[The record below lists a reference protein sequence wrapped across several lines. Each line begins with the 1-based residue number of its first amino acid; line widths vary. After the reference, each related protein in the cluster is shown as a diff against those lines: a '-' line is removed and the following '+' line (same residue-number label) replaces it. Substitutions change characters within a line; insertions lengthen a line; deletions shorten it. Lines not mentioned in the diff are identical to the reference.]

1 MDSLLKPTERELILT
16 RDLNAPREQVFAA
29 WTDPERAAIWWAPAA
44 FTLLRCEMDVRP
56 GGQWLRS
63 MKSASGAVFV
73 KHGDYREVV
82 APEKLSFT
90 YNTEDEKGEVDPET
104 LVTITLVDLGGNRTR
119 LTLHHTGF
127 ETVPSRDDHGGGWS
141 GAMDRL
147 MIFCAEAL

>member
-1 MDSLLKPTERELILT
+1 MDSLLKPTERELIIT

-29 WTDPERAAIWWAPAA
+29 WTDPERASIWWAPAA

-63 MKSASGAVFV
+63 MKSASGAVYV
-73 KHGDYREVV
+73 KHGVYREVT

-90 YNTEDEKGEVDPET
+90 YNTEDEKGVVDPET
-104 LVTITLVDLGGNRTR
+104 VVTITLVDLGDDRTR

-127 ETVPSRDDHGGGWS
+127 ETAPSRDDHGGGWS

-147 MIFCAEAL
+147 TIFCAPAF